1 MALIA
6 TLAASVLSAVAE
18 LGRAVLAALAAR
30 MSPSLTSVTSEVTSS
45 VGTRAV
51 NGHSGSSKVPVF
63 LVKSALKAGGLVG
76 KELPINWIMPL
87 VIVG

>member
-1 MALIA
+1 MLALIA

-51 NGHSGSSKVPVF
+51 NGHSRSSKVPVL
-63 LVKSALKAGGLVG
+63 LVKSALKAGGLVS
-76 KELPINWIMPL
+76 KDP
-87 VIVG
+87 